1 MLNKSV
7 SSESIFLDAFFKH
20 LNQSVIRYTVMRNYA
35 SLPATLAGSDLDIL
49 VAPEDETSVRQI
61 ISHSIKSANGTPI
74 GCASMHGFFK
84 MFAVGCND
92 EIENRWWGVCVD
104 VNVGLWFRGI
114 NLLNNRRLSDL
125 QITHNGIK
133 VLEPGFA
140 AVLGVLK
147 EVLNNS
153 QMPKRYQI
161 EAAKAVQDDW
171 ERLSLALAP
180 MGQQGLTLFR
190 QMILAKD
197 SKTDLIRQSRTLRR
211 AIFMQAFRSS
221 PIAFVRNR
229 FLHEWAKIRRYLHPS
244 GVIVAVLGTDGVGKS
259 TVINAIKPVLD
270 DATHGALEIKHL
282 RPGLL
287 PPLAR
292 LKGKQAVQIG
302 PVLDPHGSTPSGTLG
317 SLFRLTYLTLD
328 YVLGYWLVLR
338 PKIAKSPTVILF
350 DRYCYDMA
358 LDPRRFRINLDQSV
372 IAWFMRWIPKPNVVL
387 CLYAD
392 PSVILMR
399 KQELPLSETIRQVN
413 ALRELAQ
420 CELGAVLVSTE
431 VTIKEVRDNVLTA
444 ILNKI
449 KKDNN

>member
-1 MLNKSV
+1 MKIAAERVFLMNLFKSLN
-7 SSESIFLDAFFKH
+7 DACLH
-20 LNQSVIRYTVMRNYA
+20 YAIMRNYEL
-35 SLPATLAGSDLDIL
+35 LPTNIAGSDLDIL
-49 VAPEDETSVRQI
+49 IVLEDEAMVRKVI
-61 ISHSIKSANGTPI
+61 LHSIKHVNGTAI
-74 GCASMHGFFK
+74 GCALSHGFFK
-84 MFAVGCND
+84 IFSIGFNND
-92 EIENRWWGVCVD
+92 VENKWWGVCVD
-104 VNVGLWFRGI
+104 VNIGLWFKGI
-114 NLLNNRRLSDL
+114 NLLNNRQLSDL

-133 VLEPGFA
+133 VLDLGFA

-161 EAAKAVQDDW
+161 DAAQAVQNDW

-180 MGQQGLTLFR
+180 MGQKGLTLFR
-190 QMILAKD
+190 NMILARGG
-197 SKTDLIRQSRTLRR
+197 KTDVIRQSRTLRR
-211 AIFMQAFRSS
+211 ALFMQAVRSS
-221 PIAFVRNR
+221 PMSFARNR

-282 RPGLL
+282 RPSLL

-387 CLYAD
+387 CLHAD
-392 PSVILMR
+392 PSAILMR

-420 CELGAVLVSTE
+420 CELGAILVSTE
-431 VTIKEVRDNVLTA
+431 GTIKEVRDNVLAA